1 MSKLKTPLVT
11 AIVSTYAS
19 ECFMEGCLANLV
31 GQTIFDDMEII
42 VIDAASPENEGDIVR
57 SYQERYSNIRYIR
70 TPERIGLYPAWNI
83 GIREAKGKYLTN
95 ANTDDRKHPQCIEK
109 LVKALEEDHEFVLA
123 YSDCVITD
131 EANCEFSEGR
141 EIGRFDWLDHDHL
154 NLIRRCEIGPMPLW
168 RASLHEEIG
177 LFDEYFIGAGDYE
190 FWLRASQ
197 KHRFIHLKEDLGL
210 YLQHDNN
217 LETRNMRRKLN
228 EEYYIKSTYIKSF
241 LKDSSSSKLPAL
253 LTLHTD
259 AVKSFVRNQKSVTA
273 EQLNLFEYHY
283 YASALL
289 LAKVGMVDDAIKMLD
304 DWLHSVNVSK
314 NIGHLLYAL
323 LLWQNEE
330 VDTSAKMVSFV
341 VSDNAHPE
349 LLARTLESIFKQQHE
364 NWELIVLSSDEELG
378 GQLEKTFFDKL
389 SALAKYPNLKGR
401 IEALQDDKFH
411 LLSYGH
417 SDDNGIS
424 NTDEALQQV
433 LNRVSGDYVCTLCS
447 GEVLTPSYILK
458 AVLKL
463 GQDSEAGWV
472 SPKAL
477 FFGTSAAPAWGVP
490 FSLKQSLAEPPAPG
504 ASLFRYNAWKD
515 LQNSSSVF
523 STFEK
528 WGLWLALAEHGWKG
542 LSLADFGVIINI
554 VHIND
559 LLAEKQRALHTVI
572 TEHPW
577 WYSVKGAGE
586 VAVKSEAVAQYD
598 NAVDKRQR
606 AEVVRTL
613 MSESGNN
620 SSVDSGKFR
629 LALHYWKKKKTD
641 KALELLEQ
649 ILSDNSD
656 NSEAAELKKIIIAA
670 SV

>member
-19 ECFMEGCLANLV
+19 ERFMEGCLANLV

-42 VIDAASPENEGDIVR
+42 VIDAASPENEMDIVR

-83 GIREAKGKYLTN
+83 AIREAKGKYLTN

-109 LVKALEEDHEFVLA
+109 LVKILEDDSEAVLA

-131 EANCEFSEGR
+131 EANCEFNER
-141 EIGRFDWLDHDHL
+141 RVIGRFDWLDYDHL
-154 NLIRRCEIGPMPLW
+154 NLIRKCEIGPMPLW

-197 KHRFIHLKEDLGL
+197 KYRFIHLKEDLGL

-217 LETRNMRRKLN
+217 LETRNMQRKLK

-241 LKDSSSSKLPAL
+241 LEDSSSLDLSAL
-253 LTLHTD
+253 LSLHTD
-259 AVKSFVRNQKSVTA
+259 AVKSFVQDQKSVTTD
-273 EQLNLFEYHY
+273 QLNLFEYHY

-289 LAKVGMVDDAIKMLD
+289 LAKIGMVDDAIKMLE

-323 LLWQNEE
+323 SLWKKVEG
-330 VDTSAKMVSFV
+330 DTSAKEVSFV

-349 LLARTLESIFKQQHE
+349 LLARTLESIFKQKHE
-364 NWELIVLSSDEELG
+364 NWELFILSSAEELG
-378 GQLEKTFFDKL
+378 GKSEKYFSDRL
-389 SALAKYPNLKGR
+389 SALVKYPDLKGR
-401 IEALQDDKFH
+401 IEALQGDKLH
-411 LLSYGH
+411 LLSYGR
-417 SDDNGIS
+417 SNDNNIS
-424 NTDEALQQV
+424 NIDEALQQA
-433 LNRVSGDYVCTLCS
+433 LIRASGDYVCTLCS
-447 GEVLTPSYILK
+447 GEVIMPSYISK

-463 GQDSEAGWV
+463 DQDSEAGWV
-472 SPKAL
+472 SPKTL
-477 FFGTSAAPAWGVP
+477 FFGTSAVPAWGVP
-490 FSLKQSLAEPPAPG
+490 FSVQQALADPPAPG
-504 ASLFRYNAWKD
+504 ASLFRRSAWEG
-515 LQNSSSVF
+515 LQSASSIF
-523 STFEK
+523 STFGK
-528 WGLWLALAEHGWKG
+528 WGLWIALAEHGWKG
-542 LSLADFGVIINI
+542 LFLADFGLIINI
-554 VHIND
+554 AHIND
-559 LLAEKQRALHTVI
+559 LLAERQRTLHAVVTG
-572 TEHPW
+572 HPW
-577 WYSVKGAGE
+577 WYSVQGAGE
-586 VAVKSEAVAQYD
+586 FTVKSEAVVQYN
-598 NAVDKRQR
+598 NASDKRQR
-606 AEVVRTL
+606 AEVVRIL
-613 MSESGNN
+613 KSESCK
-620 SSVDSGKFR
+620 SSVDSGQFR

-656 NSEAAELKKIIIAA
+656 NSEAAELKKIILAA